1 VLSKPE
7 RKAWY
12 HSMKK
17 SNTKS
22 SPEVVVVGSVT
33 IDRIIENGKT
43 SVRLGGVA
51 TYGGLTFRRLG
62 VETAVV
68 TNIAET
74 DRGLLDIFAAEGLSV
89 RAGKSRFTTHFVNRA
104 PGDGREQLIPEAA
117 DPITAAQVRPLSA
130 KVRHVH
136 AGPLHPGD
144 IEPQAMA
151 LLAES
156 KRLVSL
162 DVQGYL
168 RRAEEGRIV
177 PDLSAGLEG
186 ALRAAHIIKADEGEL
201 TLMLDHFRLSLP
213 GFLQRFR
220 IDEAVITRGSRG
232 ASVWTR
238 TGEGYH
244 FGAEAVRRPVSTV
257 GAGDVFFASYL
268 AARVYRKL
276 DIDLAAT
283 FAAGVAAKQVSGRH
297 LAPALLDLATKLSGR
312 TDRKGNPR
320 PDGDEVRK
328 RGRAEARKR
337 TRP

>member
-1 VLSKPE
+1 
-7 RKAWY
+7 
-12 HSMKK
+12 MKK
-17 SNTKS
+17 ELSRK
-22 SPEVVVVGSVT
+22 VAVLVIGSVT

-43 SVRLGGVA
+43 SVRMGGVA
-51 TYGGLTFRRLG
+51 VYGGLTFRRLG

-74 DRGLLDIFAAEGLSV
+74 DRGLLDILAAEGLSV
-89 RAGKSRFTTHFVNRA
+89 HAGKSHHTTHFVNRA
-104 PGDGREQLIPEAA
+104 QGDRREQLMPEAA
-117 DPITAAQVRPLSA
+117 DPITAAQVRPLFA
-130 KVRHVH
+130 EARHVH

-201 TLMLDHFRLSLP
+201 TLMLDHYRLSLP

-257 GAGDVFFASYL
+257 GAGDVFFAAYL
-268 AARVYRKL
+268 AAHVYREL

-283 FAAGVAAKQVSGRH
+283 FAAGVAAKQVSGKH
-297 LAPALLDLATKLSGR
+297 ITPALLNLPSESVGA
-312 TDRKGNPR
+312 
-320 PDGDEVRK
+320 DGRK
-328 RGRAEARKR
+328 RSAPPSSRRR
-337 TRP
+337 